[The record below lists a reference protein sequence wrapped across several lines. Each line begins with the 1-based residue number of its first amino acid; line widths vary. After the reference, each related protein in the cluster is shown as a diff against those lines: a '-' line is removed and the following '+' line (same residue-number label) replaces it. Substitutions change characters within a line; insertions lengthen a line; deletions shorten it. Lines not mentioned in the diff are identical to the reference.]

1 MVVFT
6 LRVVGVIPD
15 VALLLLLLDRASRF
29 SQFLGLFLLTEVRVP
44 PIADLPVV
52 PGLLQGQV
60 VAPLGQL
67 LAEQVFMI
75 FMLEYINGVA
85 LLFEIVQIVA
95 GFLILMHNHF
105 TVFILLEHS
114 HVVRDTVESLLTHP
128 GDPWS
133 RLEHFHDLV
142 LKALLHDMPHEHHVL
157 SAAHEDVAVVA
168 SHDPVM
174 LLAGPSVRDL

>member
-1 MVVFT
+1 M
-6 LRVVGVIPD
+6 IPD
-15 VALLLLLLDRASRF
+15 VVLLLLLLDRASRF
-29 SQFLGLFLLTEVRVP
+29 GQFLGLLLLTEVRVP
-44 PIADLPVV
+44 LIADLPVV

-67 LAEQVFMI
+67 LAEQVLMI
-75 FMLEYINGVA
+75 FILEYIDGVA
-85 LLFEIVQIVA
+85 FLLEIVQIVA

-105 TVFILLEHS
+105 TVVKLLELS
-114 HVVRDTVESLLTHP
+114 HVVRNTVESLLTHP

-133 RLEHFHDLV
+133 RLKHFHDLV
-142 LKALLHDMPHEHHVL
+142 LESLLHDMPHEHHVL

-168 SHDPVM
+168 SHDPVV